1 MNAPWVIKEADKAVK
16 RDMNKKRLQPLLD
29 ELKAMG
35 DEKSSGDP
43 KASLR
48 RNILLPAT
56 FEPRLGILPESQQL
70 LWPELDAVPSEFVLY
85 GGTGLAL
92 QLGHRTSEDFDFF
105 SSSSF
110 DPDRLRWRLPFFRDL
125 DPSDPDVWVHRKRDN
140 LEAFV
145 NRGGVVKVAFFGG
158 LDTLQRI
165 EDPRRA
171 TGSRVQVASLV
182 DLAGMKMRVIQ
193 VRGSWKD
200 YVDIHTLVSH
210 GVDVPTGLAAA
221 KAIDRSF
228 DPTTSIRALQFYG
241 DGTLDR
247 VPAAMQRDL
256 SRWAQAVELGKL
268 PVLQSRRGLSPVG
281 LER

>member
-1 MNAPWVIKEADKAVK
+1 
-16 RDMNKKRLQPLLD
+16 
-29 ELKAMG
+29 
-35 DEKSSGDP
+35 
-43 KASLR
+43 
-48 RNILLPAT
+48 
-56 FEPRLGILPESQQL
+56 
-70 LWPELDAVPSEFVLY
+70 VPSEFVLY

-105 SSSSF
+105 SSSGF
-110 DPDRLRWRLPFFRDL
+110 DPDRLRSRLPFFRDL
-125 DPSDPDVWVHRKRDN
+125 DQADPDVWVHRKRDN

-145 NRGGVVKVAFFGG
+145 NRGGGVVKVALFGG

-165 EDPRRA
+165 EDPGRA
-171 TGSRVQVASLV
+171 AGSRVQVASLV

-256 SRWAQAVELGKL
+256 SGWAQAVDLAKL
-268 PVLQSRRGLSPVG
+268 PVLQPRRGLSPME

>member
-1 MNAPWVIKEADKAVK
+1 MPAD
-16 RDMNKKRLQPLLD
+16 
-29 ELKAMG
+29 
-35 DEKSSGDP
+35 
-43 KASLR
+43 
-48 RNILLPAT
+48 
-56 FEPRLGILPESQQL
+56 
-70 LWPELDAVPSEFVLY
+70 FVLY

-92 QLGHRTSEDFDFF
+92 QLGHRASEDFDFF
-105 SSSSF
+105 SSSGF
-110 DPDRLRWRLPFFRDL
+110 DPDRLRSRLPFFRDL
-125 DPSDPDVWVHRKRDN
+125 NPADPDVWVHCKRDN

-145 NRGGVVKVAFFGG
+145 NCGGGVVKVAFFGG

-200 YVDIHTLVSH
+200 YVDIHTLVSY
-210 GVDVPTGLAAA
+210 GFDVPTGLAAA

-228 DPTTSIRALQFYG
+228 DPTISIRALQFYG

-256 SRWAQAVELGKL
+256 SRWAQAVDLAKL
-268 PVLQSRRGLSPVG
+268 PVLQPRRGLSPVG